1 MIKRI
6 TVFLVSAVIALAM
19 IPGISF
25 AADVDGY
32 GNMPNKQGSRD
43 AEQVRVDYNKYADS
57 LNSSKFGYFERIH
70 LEPGV
75 YEFKMWTGSLDSGK
89 TASAYGGLFT
99 DDRTFDEP
107 LNGEGRYAFDKSES
121 KTYGSVI
128 YKVTSAGKY
137 YLGAYS
143 KMSVDA
149 DNVRVWFSLNRLYK
163 IAINEFFESS
173 KDYGIFCAPDS
184 EKVRRYKIKP
194 KYTGELWFKMSRP
207 GEIRI
212 YNADGTK
219 LLSKQESGKDKY
231 KYFGV
236 LSGTTYRVNI
246 INNSESPGKGYWIR
260 SNVIMKTQLAG
271 KTKKKA
277 RELTKG
283 KYSLALRHA
292 GLEDAR
298 WFKFSTTKKSR
309 LKISYNGHVSD
320 RIVLKIL
327 KSDGKKLIKNGVR
340 NITVKNPEGSFTTDT
355 LKKGTYYVKVIRG
368 TRYTSGWCKVRWNYK

>member
-6 TVFLVSAVIALAM
+6 VVFLIGAVMTLAM

-25 AADVDGY
+25 AADVNGY
-32 GNMPNKQGSRD
+32 NNMPNKLGSRD
-43 AEQVRVDYNKYADS
+43 AEKARIDYSQYSDYI
-57 LNSSKFGYFERIH
+57 SSDRFGYFERIH

-75 YEFKMWTGSLDSGK
+75 YEFKMWTGSLDEGK

-99 DDRTFDEP
+99 DERYDKP
-107 LNGEGRYAFDKSES
+107 VNGEGRYAFDKSES
-121 KTYGSVI
+121 KTYGSVV
-128 YKVTSAGKY
+128 YKITSAGKY
-137 YLGAYS
+137 HLGVYS

-149 DNVRVWFSLNRLYK
+149 DNVRVFFSLNRLHK
-163 IAINEFFESS
+163 IAINEFIESS
-173 KDYGIFCAPDS
+173 KDYGIYCPPDS
-184 EKVRRYKIKP
+184 EKIRRYKIKP

-212 YNADGTK
+212 YNANGTK

-246 INNSESPGKGYWIR
+246 INNSESPERGYCIR
-260 SNVIMKTQLAG
+260 SKVTMKTQLAG
-271 KTKKKA
+271 KSKKKA
-277 RELTKG
+277 RELKKG

-298 WFKFSTTKKSR
+298 WFKFKTTKSSK
-309 LKISYNGHVSD
+309 LKISYHGHVSD

-340 NITVKNPEGSFTTDT
+340 NITVKNPYGNFTTEK

-368 TRYTSGWCKVRWNYK
+368 TRYTSGWCKVKWNYK

>member
-6 TVFLVSAVIALAM
+6 TVFLVSAVMALAM

-137 YLGAYS
+137 YLGVYS
-143 KMSVDA
+143 KYSVEA

-163 IAINEFFESS
+163 IAINEFIESS

-194 KYTGELWFKMSRP
+194 KYTGELWFKMSRQ

-236 LSGTTYRVNI
+236 
-246 INNSESPGKGYWIR
+246 
-260 SNVIMKTQLAG
+260 
-271 KTKKKA
+271 
-277 RELTKG
+277 
-283 KYSLALRHA
+283 
-292 GLEDAR
+292 
-298 WFKFSTTKKSR
+298 
-309 LKISYNGHVSD
+309 
-320 RIVLKIL
+320 
-327 KSDGKKLIKNGVR
+327 
-340 NITVKNPEGSFTTDT
+340 
-355 LKKGTYYVKVIRG
+355 
-368 TRYTSGWCKVRWNYK
+368 

>member
-1 MIKRI
+1 MIKSI
-6 TVFLVSAVIALAM
+6 VVFLISAVMALAM

-25 AADVDGY
+25 AAETNGY
-32 GNMPNKQGSRD
+32 NDMPNKIGSRD
-43 AEQVRVDYNKYADS
+43 AEQARIDYNKDKDRI
-57 LNSSKFGYFERIH
+57 NNSKFGYCEAIY

-75 YEFKMWTGSLDSGK
+75 YEFKMWTGSLDNGK

-99 DDRTFDEP
+99 DGRSYDEP

-121 KTYGSVI
+121 DTYGSVV
-128 YKVTSAGKY
+128 YKVTSAGEY

-143 KMSVDA
+143 RYSVEA

-163 IAINEFFESS
+163 IAINEFIESS

-246 INNSESPGKGYWIR
+246 INNSESPGKGYWLR